1 MSTGDDDLSSG
12 INGRLRPR
20 KSYVSSPQTTKTTR
34 RLESKLSHEK
44 PKRVSTQSKN
54 PLTKSDDL
62 SKKSDF
68 SSVLEYLCPYCDKN
82 FVSKQTASKH
92 TRRIHFLTSKQGD
105 KGVINCLY
113 CNHSD
118 PEPNNIFKHMIDS
131 HPNQYFACL
140 DCHTRF
146 LSTSELAEHKLNVC
160 ERQKLHYKSKLPQKS
175 NRASK
180 KSRKLDRQVVIR
192 DEERHGY
199 KSIVISCEL
208 KPTHV
213 TDAADIEDNIT
224 TNLILPSINQAN
236 NIIDKNAVILLDD
249 LQWKKRIPQN
259 FSFHN
264 TDTDQILSRLGVVH
278 RSPRTGESTR
288 KDWFK
293 VIDDATQKFERC
305 FDTNFYSKVASNV
318 QENLSKFL
326 DGSFNFNPDPNHTI
340 KPRKAKNSVP
350 INTVEGFPI
359 LLSCEQY
366 SRNIFDVYM
375 PRAIAPKHKWKW
387 DNLEN
392 DRSSFN
398 ADQIKRDSHVNN
410 CIVTLVSSLDIW
422 TQLCMRHKFEE
433 KFKTTP
439 FEKKTEKKKIISNEL
454 KEILESR
461 QLPPST
467 AQVSRNC
474 TALVKVPNNLDFP
487 TSLGLTPSTS
497 KYEIQPAVLSG
508 EWVRPRCYVCCAC
521 GAQTRDPRTLSTHI
535 LTEHPNAQVQH
546 YEIPGELLLNA
557 DILRHL
563 YVPPSPVQNRTR
575 PPRGFRECTKCN
587 KSITIEDLHQHMLD
601 CAGDMPT
608 VRRKCRYRHFGVR
621 KRRTRIQDS
630 RIRKKIRKDI
640 HRQNGRPRPKIR
652 SEVGDAETIRKMI
665 ADLPA
670 KRHRVTP
677 TGSNLRPKKKINPQ
691 LDQLTFSKRHTED
704 NKNRRFNTDSST
716 NTTFQGDGEPNNLKE
731 SKIMKNKLTRRS
743 TVIINK
749 KTNKTHRNDVNIR
762 YDSRIE
768 AVSNQ
773 LSLSSDSIASSAGSK
788 TQVLSLQNQPNRINV
803 NSGPYN
809 TREQANG
816 SNNDGSNNRENQNPE
831 RNDNDG
837 NFRDQGAPPQNIP
850 LKHSIA
856 RLTADSDTHDKAVQ
870 FHHLFLVQQEC
881 NNVTQ
886 HDPSGQPVF
895 FEDKAVTDKLDKP
908 PLETKE
914 KGEDLDTLNNHKNK
928 LNKQRKGLNDCIAML
943 KNKLVE
949 PSKSPEV
956 SIQCKIDETPNPPPK
971 RVITNRNDITVQC
984 PDDNQAPETVI
995 TPRSRN
1001 ILNKGNITEKNVKSA
1016 SRIASTKQ
1024 KSESVTTH
1032 KVSLSINMENKHH
1045 DNPASVGISGTSE
1058 LRNCERNN
1066 YLPVFKKTGRPPKY
1080 NESEINANA
1089 SESVQNIQ
1097 KIDNFVRRSVTPK
1110 RQAIHINVTAKE
1122 SNNILTVINKESSS
1136 LDRSVMQVLESSHK
1150 EAHNGHESIN
1160 ESINKNKLYISEEI
1174 PPAHCIVDAESISTA
1189 PLDLSGKLYVNEVI
1203 AHSSKQD
1210 ISYNSSAHVYET
1222 LDLSNKGI
1230 NKVFQK
1236 GDINELS
1243 NDEVVVDL
1251 RVKPAIPST
1260 STASFNYAED
1270 ISYNDM
1276 TATDLS
1282 VRHTEF
1288 MPTDLSVKGKGKTG
1302 HFITMTRKDLS
1313 VMRPT
1318 SNFTFS
1324 QNDIIGLNLSPNE
1337 FPTDLSRTCLEV
1349 LSSKQVIGQ
1358 DANNTTSSLDI
1369 CDYDNTNSPD
1379 FPYGQHINKNIITTG
1394 KNITSH
1400 PIPLQYNTNGNSYKI
1415 QSRQM
1420 TIPSEVHIEDERF
1433 SADEFNQSRKVQYNF
1448 VDVSTMSGSSTLLD
1462 KAPMN
1467 LCNPLIKVSNCDS
1480 LHNKTHIASQECV
1493 KTLDILNM
1501 PLNPN
1506 NTSNLKT
1513 ILRPSVSI
1521 TPNYINATE
1530 LAKSVKQADK
1540 QNASDLSLQ
1549 PSKSKRS
1556 QENLTKRN
1564 YELNE
1569 RNSCP
1574 IDNDPETAKKIA
1586 LLPKELVDILGNM
1599 PVDHRNQ
1606 LLNVLPQYVSVS
1618 TSAAP
1623 IRHDAFNDP
1632 KLSSSHRHSQPC
1644 NETDNTEIPQYS
1656 GMSKSQHSIVDR
1668 YQVPHP
1674 YYQPQGETKKSEG
1687 EYGQFHGSIEDT
1699 NKSCLND
1706 NKRRSI
1712 DLSMCGI
1719 IDLTDDNVDT
1729 ISCSI
1734 SPEKENKTESP
1745 VVKAFGFK
1753 TNNEKTASLR
1763 AVRIKAPSER
1773 AKSIILETE
1782 LKKIIP
1788 EKKYIDSHSSD
1799 SGNNDISP
1807 VVQKFETSVTKA
1819 TNVHAVS
1826 VVDAILSEQIDTPLT
1841 LNRSELLDGHNEPR
1855 KERTT
1860 TNFLSNV
1867 PLQSLQTDMATFN
1880 SKSVSKDSVN
1890 ISDSESPL
1898 QNDSL
1903 ERRDNSQEV
1912 EKILESFDEDDSEDD
1927 VSLAV
1932 IVKQKQRKLGVLET
1946 CSNNVNSTNKNKS
1959 ITNYSKEVMDSLD
1972 ITPELKEY
1980 RAGAIFDKTD
1990 KNNYEEKGLDI
2001 SITSKHKETSCKIS
2015 AIMEGRS
2022 KSEKYFSPIK
2032 ILKYSPINFDKTL
2045 PSNNESN
2052 VPLNEKYSEAVQTS
2066 LGDQDPHRLSSNNN
2080 TIANEIEP
2088 ASQSACLLKPSTF
2101 DPKKEKKENP
2111 HKKIAES
2118 EIRLEKERLFT
2129 PLRRSRRGK
2138 SLLFDNNGDSCN
2150 FHNIGDV
2157 GELRG
2162 PYTKKQLIFSK
2173 MLQDEGNTVA
2183 KVPDSDDLHLDKHV
2197 ENMPLRPREVDFSF
2211 PVKEKSQKRKK
2222 STHKRK
2228 KLTKLNEMALANP
2241 ISLNKVESTVLV
2253 PDKDEVCK
2261 IQYRVNN
2268 SECAKSDILALSS
2281 IKRIDL
2287 PIKSEKIA
2295 GKRKSSS
2302 SIINEL
2308 VLSAKEKKLK
2318 TIIDEED
2325 NAIGRNCDNNTKNVN
2340 TNDNAHIISAVR
2352 RCRSKSVVSQS
2363 TSEMYYSYENV
2374 SETIPNYKGQSEYK
2388 PTNQKIVNKTSNND
2402 DVEFVN
2408 STTTSILNTDIEGCC
2423 KEKQEQEEEATTWQ
2437 IIETKAL
2444 LSYPGESSI
2453 RDEPLKTPPET
2464 KKKNSRKNQEKSN
2477 NEPCETSS
2485 KTHMK
2490 TLSVTLE
2497 GHGTKNTEIQVD
2509 ADKLDKEKHK
2519 ESSGSSSKEFDYIV
2533 ELLYKREKDDKRK
2546 HLIQEKEKQNKLK
2559 PLVDNQSLQN
2569 ENTNQARTIF
2579 KTSSIIDAGEVHDH
2593 ENVGNVEVDP
2603 YQMPDKEVDSTSER
2617 RPKITGKRKSISS
2630 NNNQPIFSS
2639 AIAKKIKTTMNDD
2652 NININNCYSS
2662 TKYAI
2667 TSNENTTNTV
2677 LEKSVS
2683 DTNNYDYIKD
2693 KTAVTPAV
2701 LKSKSYDEDDS
2712 EKSNCHRKIVSY
2724 DEQVK
2729 PTEWNNTP
2737 SLSTSF
2743 SCMDDSTQKKQ
2754 DDVAAGEPSESK
2766 FLFSDS
2772 DESSKSD
2779 EPLTKYIEEKEK
2791 KSQMKHPEHNKIG
2804 TDNRWVSVCVDKHDA
2819 KTTEF
2824 KSDNNDQL
2832 DKEKLEEINTSSNL
2846 DLDCLVKM
2854 THNREKTDNGHNSLQ
2869 KKGKQNIS
2877 KPLFNELTY
2886 ENEKESSSNLETPY
2900 SSNVTYGE
2908 DSDCDDAGLHQVCRA
2923 KDVNL
2928 ALVENE
2934 PKLIE
2939 KRKSNSSNSSELVLS
2954 GETKKLKSNIDVDAY
2969 SENNIKIIENNTNSA
2984 VQRCR
2989 LKSVLTEST
2998 CEMYDPYDFNLLHKV
3013 TDEDPFLKR
3022 NSIKRLSYRSKLINT
3037 SNNNDDDDL
3046 NESNAPSTSI
3056 LYKSTAENSQEP
3068 EKQGAATRQ
3077 ISEAQT
3083 ILSDSDESSK
3093 SDEPLKKSAE
3103 KKKRKKTQSNHPEN
3117 SNQKPCETSAETH
3130 KNKKTLSVSLEK
3142 QETKEANTEELS
3154 KENDNGSSTAST
3166 LEFDFLVELIYKRE
3180 KKDKKHSSRINKEKK
3195 KKSNVDNPSLRNET
3209 TEEANN
3215 KVEYNE
3221 NSDCDDIGL
3230 RQICSASD
3238 VDVPINVSDNPNLP
3252 TKNTKEVSTIDKI
3265 SYTILDACKVEYN
3278 ENSVCDNLGH
3288 RQTCNASDVDIKRTD
3303 NPSLRTISTKE
3314 ASNKDKTSL
3323 TILDE
3328 CKVVYNEN
3336 SDCDNLG
3343 ARQIYSSS
3351 DVDVP
3356 IKVVENT
3363 KSNTTLSKNELRQSF
3378 EGKSNINSEKIDGN
3392 NSDEIVRQS
3401 ENSKNIS
3408 STISLKHGKK
3418 PVMRRCRSKSL
3429 LVKSTSGTYDP
3440 YDINLLDT
3448 DTDADPF
3455 SNRESLS
3462 NSAIPKKTSKSS
3474 IDRDTV
3480 VKTVDSSTPSSNI
3493 SHSESNDLNKH
3504 EKQDSVNLQT
3514 AKELPCDSDESSKS
3528 DEPLTKYI
3536 EEKGKKKSEKNE
3548 EPHKA
3553 LLKRKKKT
3561 LSVTSEKPDPD
3572 NGHDDNEERIRS
3584 EQFMES
3590 FGFFSERKPR
3600 KSNLLATKKISETY
3614 NLINSFR
3621 EPEDKSNKKNVHSEN
3636 RKTADDEGN
3645 LKKSFNTS
3653 NKTISKRG
3661 RKKKISTKIETS
3673 YCEACRKKFSR
3684 PDNFLRHLLSLE
3696 HVSRLSDVELKVKN
3710 VPTNEDIN
3718 YLVIYKQQLD
3728 RLNVLQ
3734 DKISRRKKYSKSL
3747 ENIALPTLEDIIAD
3761 VTRTVR
3767 QQQLAHRGLSRDEA
3781 LFLDCCELLNASHND
3796 DGPGRAKESSDCKIK
3811 CYTCVQTSADCLNL
3825 LEKRIND
3832 ILEEKCDDGDVDS
3845 ITAQD
3850 IMESEEV
3857 RNLEND
3863 LITGLKEAAASA
3875 SNFKAKPITTC
3886 TPEEGVDTKQV
3897 NSNEHPKD
3905 VNIIK
3910 QSEEIKSKKAYEV
3923 KEKMYPDVIEDI
3935 DMFEDKFDKIK
3946 RKCRSQAAKQT
3957 KYVETS
3963 ISSKSRKKVEK
3974 KKRKKRL
3981 KKNSTHGAVPTKGAL
3996 KGFEGVKVSILTSD
4010 INMASILPPLSTPA
4024 KKKKRNNKRKK
4035 ERKHS
4040 ENLKNDSDHKSKDTQ
4055 KKVDVY
4061 EFMDSEEAEPFEFR
4075 PSTLME
4081 RFKTIKDVKPST
4093 SKSQPIDIDP
4103 EVSTESVSDG
4113 DDFVYMSDDY
4123 ICSDAE
4129 TENSLMSC
4137 ELGNT
4142 KNSSEFKKSLSTP
4155 KRKDTTEKSA
4165 VMGKIFK
4172 HNAVRAEKKIAK
4184 TKEPIKPK
4192 ANLDQLFDSLLE
4204 EPNSPITSSP
4214 KKEDLY
4220 NLESSFSHS
4229 SEISKRGSK
4238 SVKCHEDDG
4247 PDDSDSERSRKI
4259 ERSPTPE
4266 SFTSLTSQHKRRG
4279 SQNSSSK
4286 EKEFSTDKEDDNLAS
4301 CSPSTSKDKNKLSF
4315 KHTSRKKKEAL
4326 YENYDD
4332 KSFKYE
4338 TKRVNTISPNNDD
4351 VESLFGVD
4359 ESSADDN
4366 DSLTD
4371 DNRHKSK
4378 EKKFGMKSTD
4388 TDIENNSFDY
4398 TDEPINTYDD
4408 TGVARQ
4414 RARRKCTVGKQNV
4427 LAETWSSESEPDGI
4441 PPRPNSADS
4450 VAAGTSRKKKNRK
4463 KDGHALGIRKSG
4475 NRQVSVKREA
4485 HCSNRSNRNSS
4496 ESISRVVPTTRPSA
4510 VCSSS
4515 TKARTRP
4522 SPYYWSDEQEPEHVQ
4537 QHGWI
4542 VGDSHKKLVT
4552 MLAHAKGKRNN
4563 DHKRNLVE

>member
-160 ERQKLHYKSKLPQKS
+160 ERQKVHYKSKLPQKS

-340 KPRKAKNSVP
+340 KTRKAKNSVP

-630 RIRKKIRKDI
+630 RMRKKIRKDI

-731 SKIMKNKLTRRS
+731 SKIMKNKLARRS
-743 TVIINK
+743 TLIIST
-749 KTNKTHRNDVNIR
+749 KTKKTHRNDGNIR

-773 LSLSSDSIASSAGSK
+773 LSLSSDSIASSADSK

-831 RNDNDG
+831 RNDNNG
-837 NFRDQGAPPQNIP
+837 NFRDQGAPPPQNIP

-895 FEDKAVTDKLDKP
+895 FEDKAVTDKVDKP

-956 SIQCKIDETPNPPPK
+956 SIQCEIDETPNPPTK

-984 PDDNQAPETVI
+984 PDDNQAPEAVI

-1016 SRIASTKQ
+1016 SRIESTKQ
-1024 KSESVTTH
+1024 KPESVTTH

-1045 DNPASVGISGTSE
+1045 ENPASVGIPGTSQ
-1058 LRNCERNN
+1058 LRNCERTN

-1089 SESVQNIQ
+1089 SESVQNTQ
-1097 KIDNFVRRSVTPK
+1097 KIDNFVRRSVTPN
-1110 RQAIHINVTAKE
+1110 RQTIKHINVTAKE
-1122 SNNILTVINKESSS
+1122 SENILTVTNKESSS
-1136 LDRSVMQVLESSHK
+1136 LVRSVMQVMESSHM
-1150 EAHNGHESIN
+1150 EANNGHVKIN
-1160 ESINKNKLYISEEI
+1160 ESINKNKLYIAEEI

-1210 ISYNSSAHVYET
+1210 VSYNSSAHVYET
-1222 LDLSNKGI
+1222 LDLSNK
-1230 NKVFQK
+1230 VFQK
-1236 GDINELS
+1236 DDINELS

-1260 STASFNYAED
+1260 STASFNYSED

-1369 CDYDNTNSPD
+1369 CDYDNTNSAD
-1379 FPYGQHINKNIITTG
+1379 FDYGQHINKHIITTG
-1394 KNITSH
+1394 KNTTSH

-1420 TIPSEVHIEDERF
+1420 TIPSEVHIEDERYPA
-1433 SADEFNQSRKVQYNF
+1433 SEFNQSRKVQYNL

-1462 KAPMN
+1462 KSPMN

-1480 LHNKTHIASQECV
+1480 LHKTTHIASQEPHV
-1493 KTLDILNM
+1493 SKTLDILNM
-1501 PLNPN
+1501 SLKPN

-1618 TSAAP
+1618 TSVAP
-1623 IRHDAFNDP
+1623 IRHDAFNDQ

-1644 NETDNTEIPQYS
+1644 NETDNTEIPQHSYS

-1712 DLSMCGI
+1712 DLSICGI

-1807 VVQKFETSVTKA
+1807 VVQKFETNVTKA

-1855 KERTT
+1855 KEKTT
-1860 TNFLSNV
+1860 TNVLSNV
-1867 PLQSLQTDMATFN
+1867 PLQSIQTDMATFN
-1880 SKSVSKDSVN
+1880 SESVGKDSVN
-1890 ISDSESPL
+1890 ISDPESPL

-1903 ERRDNSQEV
+1903 ERRVNSQEV
-1912 EKILESFDEDDSEDD
+1912 EKILESLDEDDSEDD

-1932 IVKQKQRKLGVLET
+1932 IVKQKQRKLGILET

-1959 ITNYSKEVMDSLD
+1959 ITNYSKEVIDALD
-1972 ITPELKEY
+1972 ITPDLKEY
-1980 RAGAIFDKTD
+1980 RACAIFDKTD
-1990 KNNYEEKGLDI
+1990 KNNYEGKGLDI
-2001 SITSKHKETSCKIS
+2001 AITSKHKETSFKIS
-2015 AIMEGRS
+2015 AKPVEGRS
-2022 KSEKYFSPIK
+2022 KSEKDFSPLK
-2032 ILKYSPINFDKTL
+2032 IFKCSPINVDKTL

-2066 LGDQDPHRLSSNNN
+2066 LSDQDPHRLSSNNN
-2080 TIANEIEP
+2080 TIANEFEVNSKKNMI
-2088 ASQSACLLKPSTF
+2088 SLHTQSACLLGPSTF
-2101 DPKKEKKENP
+2101 DSKIEKKENP
-2111 HKKIAES
+2111 YKRIAES
-2118 EIRLEKERLFT
+2118 EIRLEKERLVT

-2138 SLLFDNNGDSCN
+2138 SLFFDNNGDSCN

-2157 GELRG
+2157 GEQRG

-2211 PVKEKSQKRKK
+2211 PVKEKSHKRKK

-2228 KLTKLNEMALANP
+2228 NLTKLNEMALANP
-2241 ISLNKVESTVLV
+2241 ISLNKTLKEASNKAESTVLV

-2268 SECAKSDILALSS
+2268 SECDKSDILALSS
-2281 IKRIDL
+2281 VKRIDL
-2287 PIKSEKIA
+2287 PIKNEKIA

-2302 SIINEL
+2302 SISNEL

-2325 NAIGRNCDNNTKNVN
+2325 NVIGRNCDNNTKNVN
-2340 TNDNAHIISAVR
+2340 TNDNADIISAVR

-2363 TSEMYYSYENV
+2363 TSEMYYPYENV
-2374 SETIPNYKGQSEYK
+2374 SESKPNYKEKSEYK
-2388 PTNQKIVNKTSNND
+2388 SSNQKIVSKTSNND
-2402 DVEFVN
+2402 DVEIIN
-2408 STTTSILNTDIEGCC
+2408 STTTSILYTDIEGCC
-2423 KEKQEQEEEATTWQ
+2423 KEKQEQVEESTTWQ

-2444 LSYPGESSI
+2444 LSYPDESSK
-2453 RDEPLKTPPET
+2453 RDEPLKMPPEI
-2464 KKKNSRKNQEKSN
+2464 KKKNSRKNQEKSY

-2497 GHGTKNTEIQVD
+2497 AHGTKNTESQVD
-2509 ADKLDKEKHK
+2509 AEKLDKEKHK
-2519 ESSGSSSKEFDYIV
+2519 ESSGSSSIEFDYIV
-2533 ELLYKREKDDKRK
+2533 ELLYKREKDDKGK
-2546 HLIQEKEKQNKLK
+2546 HVIQEKEKQNKLK

-2579 KTSSIIDAGEVHDH
+2579 KTSSIMDAGEVHDH
-2593 ENVGNVEVDP
+2593 GNVEVDP
-2603 YQMPDKEVDSTSER
+2603 YQMPDKEVDSLSER

-2630 NNNQPIFSS
+2630 NNNQPISSS
-2639 AIAKKIKTTMNDD
+2639 AIAKKLKSSMNDD
-2652 NININNCYSS
+2652 NINIHNCYSS

-2683 DTNNYDYIKD
+2683 DTDNYDYIMD
-2693 KTAVTPAV
+2693 KAAETHAV
-2701 LKSKSYDEDDS
+2701 LIRESFDEDDS

-2729 PTEWNNTP
+2729 ATEWNNTP

-2743 SCMDDSTQKKQ
+2743 SCMDDSTQKKL
-2754 DDVAAGEPSESK
+2754 DDVAAGEVSESK
-2766 FLFSDS
+2766 FLYSDS

-2791 KSQMKHPEHNKIG
+2791 KSQMKHPEQNKIG
-2804 TDNRWVSVCVDKHDA
+2804 TDNKWVSVCVDKHDA

-2824 KSDNNDQL
+2824 KSANKDQL
-2832 DKEKLEEINTSSNL
+2832 DKEKLEEINTLSNI

-2854 THNREKTDNGHNSLQ
+2854 THNREKTDNGHKSLQ

-2877 KPLFNELTY
+2877 KPLVNELTY
-2886 ENEKESSSNLETPY
+2886 ENEKEASRNLETPY
-2900 SSNVTYGE
+2900 SSNVKYGE
-2908 DSDCDDAGLHQVCRA
+2908 DSDCDDASLHQVCRA

-2954 GETKKLKSNIDVDAY
+2954 GDTKILKSNIDVDAY

-2998 CEMYDPYDFNLLHKV
+2998 CEKDDPYDFNLLHKV

-3022 NSIKRLSYRSKLINT
+3022 LSNRSKLIKS

-3046 NESNAPSTSI
+3046 TESNAPSTSI

-3068 EKQGAATRQ
+3068 EKQGAATQQ

-3083 ILSDSDESSK
+3083 FLSDSDESSK

-3103 KKKRKKTQSNHPEN
+3103 KKKRKKTQSNPEN
-3117 SNQKPCETSAETH
+3117 NNQKPCETSAETH
-3130 KNKKTLSVSLEK
+3130 KNKKTVSVSLEK

-3154 KENDNGSSTAST
+3154 KENDIGSSTAST

-3180 KKDKKHSSRINKEKK
+3180 KKDKKHNSRINKEKK

-3209 TEEANN
+3209 TQEANN

-3221 NSDCDDIGL
+3221 NSHCDEIGL
-3230 RQICSASD
+3230 RQISSASD
-3238 VDVPINVSDNPNLP
+3238 VDVPIKVTDNPSLP
-3252 TKNTKEVSTIDKI
+3252 TKNTKEVSSIDKT
-3265 SYTILDACKVEYN
+3265 SSTILDACKVGYN
-3278 ENSVCDNLGH
+3278 ENSVCDNLGL
-3288 RQTCNASDVDIKRTD
+3288 RQTCNVSDVDIKRTD

-3314 ASNKDKTSL
+3314 TSNKDITSL

-3343 ARQIYSSS
+3343 PRQVCSSS

-3363 KSNTTLSKNELRQSF
+3363 KSNTTQSKNELRQSF
-3378 EGKSNINSEKIDGN
+3378 EGKSNINSEEIDGN

-3401 ENSKNIS
+3401 EYGKNIS
-3408 STISLKHGKK
+3408 TTVSLKHGKK

-3429 LVKSTSGTYDP
+3429 LVKSTSETYDP

-3514 AKELPCDSDESSKS
+3514 AKEVPCDSDESSKS

-3536 EEKGKKKSEKNE
+3536 EEKGKKKSEKHE

-3572 NGHDDNEERIRS
+3572 NGDDDNEERIRS

-3636 RKTADDEGN
+3636 RKTAEDE
-3645 LKKSFNTS
+3645 
-3653 NKTISKRG
+3653 
-3661 RKKKISTKIETS
+3661 
-3673 YCEACRKKFSR
+3673 
-3684 PDNFLRHLLSLE
+3684 
-3696 HVSRLSDVELKVKN
+3696 
-3710 VPTNEDIN
+3710 
-3718 YLVIYKQQLD
+3718 
-3728 RLNVLQ
+3728 
-3734 DKISRRKKYSKSL
+3734 
-3747 ENIALPTLEDIIAD
+3747 D

-3796 DGPGRAKESSDCKIK
+3796 DGS
-3811 CYTCVQTSADCLNL
+3811 
-3825 LEKRIND
+3825 
-3832 ILEEKCDDGDVDS
+3832 DS

-3897 NSNEHPKD
+3897 NSIEHPKD

-3963 ISSKSRKKVEK
+3963 TSSKSRKKVEK
-3974 KKRKKRL
+3974 KKRKKSL

-4040 ENLKNDSDHKSKDTQ
+4040 ENIKNDSDHKSKDTQ

-4103 EVSTESVSDG
+4103 EVSSESVSDG

-4123 ICSDAE
+4123 IGSDAE

-4142 KNSSEFKKSLSTP
+4142 KNSSELKKSLSTP

-4214 KKEDLY
+4214 KKDSY
-4220 NLESSFSHS
+4220 NLEPSFSHS
-4229 SEISKRGSK
+4229 SEISKRCSK

-4247 PDDSDSERSRKI
+4247 PDDSDSERSREI

-4266 SFTSLTSQHKRRG
+4266 SFTSLTSQRKRRG
-4279 SQNSSSK
+4279 SQNSSSQ
-4286 EKEFSTDKEDDNLAS
+4286 EKEFSTDKEDEYLAS

-4351 VESLFGVD
+4351 VDSPFGVD
-4359 ESSADDN
+4359 ESSPDDN

-4378 EKKFGMKSTD
+4378 EKKIRIKSTD
-4388 TDIENNSFDY
+4388 TDIENNSLDY

-4450 VAAGTSRKKKNRK
+4450 VGAGTSRKKKTRK
-4463 KDGHALGIRKSG
+4463 KDSHAHGIRKSG
-4475 NRQVSVKREA
+4475 NRHVSAKREA

>member
-20 KSYVSSPQTTKTTR
+20 KSFVSSPQTTKTTR
-34 RLESKLSHEK
+34 RLESKLSQDK

-68 SSVLEYLCPYCDKN
+68 PSVLEYLCPYCDKI

-92 TRRIHFLTSKQGD
+92 ARRIHFLTSKQGE

-113 CNHSD
+113 CSHSD

-160 ERQKLHYKSKLPQKS
+160 EKQKLHYKSKLPQKS

-192 DEERHGY
+192 DEQRHGY
-199 KSIVISCEL
+199 NSIVISCEL

-236 NIIDKNAVILLDD
+236 NLIDKNAVILLDD

-264 TDTDQILSRLGVVH
+264 TDADQILSRLGVVH

-340 KPRKAKNSVP
+340 KTRKAKNSVP

-392 DRSSFN
+392 DRNSFN

-461 QLPPST
+461 QLPPSS

-474 TALVKVPNNLDFP
+474 SALVKVPNNLEFP

-601 CAGDMPT
+601 CAGDVPT
-608 VRRKCRYRHFGVR
+608 VRRKCRYRQFGVR

-652 SEVGDAETIRKMI
+652 SEVGDAETIRKML

-691 LDQLTFSKRHTED
+691 LDQLTFSKRHTEV
-704 NKNRRFNTDSST
+704 NKNRKSNTE
-716 NTTFQGDGEPNNLKE
+716 FQGAGEPKNFKE
-731 SKIMKNKLTRRS
+731 TKIMKKKLTRRS
-743 TVIINK
+743 TVMLSKKANK
-749 KTNKTHRNDVNIR
+749 SQRNDSNIR

-768 AVSNQ
+768 AVSHQ
-773 LSLSSDSIASSAGSK
+773 LSLSSDSSAASADSK

-831 RNDNDG
+831 RNDNNG
-837 NFRDQGAPPQNIP
+837 NFHDQGAPPQNIP

-895 FEDKAVTDKLDKP
+895 FEDKAVTVKLDKP
-908 PLETKE
+908 PLESKE
-914 KGEDLDTLNNHKNK
+914 KIEDLDNLNNHKNK

-956 SIQCKIDETPNPPPK
+956 SIQCKIDEIPPPLPPPPPK

-1001 ILNKGNITEKNVKSA
+1001 ILNKGNITEKHVKSA
-1016 SRIASTKQ
+1016 SRTESTNQ

-1032 KVSLSINMENKHH
+1032 KVSLSIDMENKHL
-1045 DNPASVGISGTSE
+1045 DNPASVGIADTAE
-1058 LRNCERNN
+1058 LINCDRNN
-1066 YLPVFKKTGRPPKY
+1066 YLPVFKKTGRSPKY
-1080 NESEINANA
+1080 SESELSASV
-1089 SESVQNIQ
+1089 SESDQNTEN
-1097 KIDNFVRRSVTPK
+1097 DNFVRGSVS
-1110 RQAIHINVTAKE
+1110 RQAVHINVTAKE
-1122 SNNILTVINKESSS
+1122 TKNILTVINKEGSS
-1136 LDRSVMQVLESSHK
+1136 LDRSVMQVLESNHK
-1150 EAHNGHESIN
+1150 EAKDGHQKVN
-1160 ESINKNKLYISEEI
+1160 ESMNGLYVPEVI
-1174 PPAHCIVDAESISTA
+1174 PPAHCSVDAESISTA

-1203 AHSSKQD
+1203 AHCSKQD

-1236 GDINELS
+1236 GDAIELS

-1251 RVKPAIPST
+1251 RVRPAIPST
-1260 STASFNYAED
+1260 STASFNYSED

-1288 MPTDLSVKGKGKTG
+1288 MPTDLSVKGNVKPGN
-1302 HFITMTRKDLS
+1302 FIEMKDLS

-1318 SNFTFS
+1318 SKFTLPS
-1324 QNDIIGLNLSPNE
+1324 QHDIIELDFSPNE
-1337 FPTDLSRTCLEV
+1337 FPTDLSQKSFKV
-1349 LSSKQVIGQ
+1349 LSPKLGQ
-1358 DANNTTSSLDI
+1358 DANNTTHNHSSLDV
-1369 CDYDNTNSPD
+1369 CDYDNTNAAD
-1379 FPYGQHINKNIITTG
+1379 IGYRQHINKHIITAG
-1394 KNITSH
+1394 KNTTSH
-1400 PIPLQYNTNGNSYKI
+1400 SIPLQYKTSGNSYI
-1415 QSRQM
+1415 VQSKPI
-1420 TIPSEVHIEDERF
+1420 TIPSEIHIEDERY
-1433 SADEFNQSRKVQYNF
+1433 SANEFNQSRKKQHNL
-1448 VDVSTMSGSSTLLD
+1448 VDISNMSGSSTLLD
-1462 KAPMN
+1462 KSPIN
-1467 LCNPLIKVSNCDS
+1467 LCNPLIKVSNGD
-1480 LHNKTHIASQECV
+1480 LMYKTTHIAAQQHHVS
-1493 KTLDILNM
+1493 KSFDIHSM
-1501 PLNPN
+1501 SLNPN

-1513 ILRPSVSI
+1513 TARPSVSI
-1521 TPNYINATE
+1521 TPNYIKATE
-1530 LAKSVKQADK
+1530 LAKSAKQADK

-1556 QENLTKRN
+1556 PGNLTKRN
-1564 YELNE
+1564 YEVNE
-1569 RNSCP
+1569 RTSCP

-1623 IRHDAFNDP
+1623 NRHDTFYDP

-1644 NETDNTEIPQYS
+1644 IETDNTEIPQHSYS
-1656 GMSKSQHSIVDR
+1656 GLSKSQHSIVDN
-1668 YQVPHP
+1668 YQVQNP

-1699 NKSCLND
+1699 HKSCLND

-1712 DLSMCGI
+1712 DLSICGI
-1719 IDLTDDNVDT
+1719 IDLTDDNADT
-1729 ISCSI
+1729 ISSSI
-1734 SPEKENKTESP
+1734 SSEKENKTESP
-1745 VVKAFGFK
+1745 VVKAFK

-1773 AKSIILETE
+1773 AKSIILETP
-1782 LKKIIP
+1782 LKKTIP
-1788 EKKYIDSHSSD
+1788 EKIYNISHSSD
-1799 SGNNDISP
+1799 NGNNDNIP
-1807 VVQKFETSVTKA
+1807 VVLKFETSVTEA
-1819 TNVHAVS
+1819 TTVS
-1826 VVDAILSEQIDTPLT
+1826 VNDAILSDQIDTPLT
-1841 LNRSELLDGHNEPR
+1841 LTRSELLDSHNEPR

-1860 TNFLSNV
+1860 NNVLSNV
-1867 PLQSLQTDMATFN
+1867 PMQGIQTDISTLN
-1880 SKSVSKDSVN
+1880 SESADKDSVN
-1890 ISDSESPL
+1890 TTDPESL
-1898 QNDSL
+1898 MQNESL
-1903 ERRDNSQEV
+1903 ERRFEV
-1912 EKILESFDEDDSEDD
+1912 EKIQGHVDEDDSEDD

-1932 IVKQKQRKLGVLET
+1932 IVKQKQRELSKLET
-1946 CSNNVNSTNKNKS
+1946 RSNNINRTKKNKS
-1959 ITNYSKEVMDSLD
+1959 ITNLKEDVDALD
-1972 ITPELKEY
+1972 ITPELEDHI
-1980 RAGAIFDKTD
+1980 ADPIFDKTD
-1990 KNNYEEKGLDI
+1990 RSNDEESTLDI
-2001 SITSKHKETSCKIS
+2001 AITSKHKEMSFKIC
-2015 AIMEGRS
+2015 IKPVEGKS
-2022 KSEKYFSPIK
+2022 KSEKDCSPFK
-2032 ILKYSPINFDKTL
+2032 NFKDKTVQKS
-2045 PSNNESN
+2045 PGNDESN
-2052 VPLNEKYSEAVQTS
+2052 VSLIEKYSEAVQNS
-2066 LGDQDPHRLSSNNN
+2066 FDDQDLHRLSSNNN
-2080 TIANEIEP
+2080 TIANKVESKKNMI
-2088 ASQSACLLKPSTF
+2088 SLHTQSDCLLEPSTYES
-2101 DPKKEKKENP
+2101 KKEKKDLP
-2111 HKKIAES
+2111 YKKIPES
-2118 EIRLEKERLFT
+2118 ANRLEKDRLIT

-2138 SLLFDNNGDSCN
+2138 SLFFDNSDDSCH
-2150 FHNIGDV
+2150 FQNIGDV
-2157 GELRG
+2157 GEQRG

-2183 KVPDSDDLHLDKHV
+2183 KIADSDDLQRDKYV
-2197 ENMPLRPREVDFSF
+2197 ENMPLRPRDVDLCV
-2211 PVKEKSQKRKK
+2211 PTKEKRHKRKK
-2222 STHKRK
+2222 ITHKRK
-2228 KLTKLNEMALANP
+2228 KQTKINENALSSNP
-2241 ISLNKVESTVLV
+2241 MLPNRASNKVESSDFV
-2253 PDKDEVCK
+2253 PDKDEICT
-2261 IQYRVNN
+2261 IPHRENN
-2268 SECAKSDILALSS
+2268 SECDKTDLRALCSVED
-2281 IKRIDL
+2281 IDL
-2287 PIKSEKIA
+2287 PMKNVKMTE
-2295 GKRKSSS
+2295 KRKSSS
-2302 SIINEL
+2302 CKSNEL

-2318 TIIDEED
+2318 TIIVED
-2325 NAIGRNCDNNTKNVN
+2325 NVTGRNCDNNTKNVKSNN
-2340 TNDNAHIISAVR
+2340 THIISAVR

-2363 TSEMYYSYENV
+2363 TPEMCYSYDSDVPNKV
-2374 SETIPNYKGQSEYK
+2374 PETKPNYKEQSENK
-2388 PTNQKIVNKTSNND
+2388 SSNIKILSKVSNYVNDEVKT
-2402 DVEFVN
+2402 EFVN
-2408 STTTSILNTDIEGCC
+2408 FTATSILNTDKEGCC
-2423 KEKQEQEEEATTWQ
+2423 NKKQEQEEEATTWK
-2437 IIETKAL
+2437 IIETKAI
-2444 LSYPGESSI
+2444 LSYPDESSKSV
-2453 RDEPLKTPPET
+2453 ETMKTPPE
-2464 KKKNSRKNQEKSN
+2464 KKPKNPRKNQDNSN
-2477 NEPCETSS
+2477 NEPCETSTQTHI
-2485 KTHMK
+2485 KTD
-2490 TLSVTLE
+2490 SVTLE
-2497 GHGTKNTEIQVD
+2497 THSTENTEIQVD
-2509 ADKLDKEKHK
+2509 TDKSKEKNK
-2519 ESSGSSSKEFDYIV
+2519 DSSGSSSIEFDYIV
-2533 ELLYKREKDDKRK
+2533 ELLYKPEKDDKGK
-2546 HLIQEKEKQNKLK
+2546 YLIQEKEKQGKLK
-2559 PLVDNQSLQN
+2559 PLVDNQCLQN

-2579 KTSSIIDAGEVHDH
+2579 KTPSIIDTGEDQVH
-2593 ENVGNVEVDP
+2593 ETIGNAEVNH
-2603 YQMPDKEVDSTSER
+2603 YQIPDKEGASLSEKG
-2617 RPKITGKRKSISS
+2617 PKITGKRKSNSS
-2630 NNNQPIFSS
+2630 NNNESSFSS
-2639 AIAKKIKTTMNDD
+2639 AVTKKLKSTINDD
-2652 NININNCYSS
+2652 YITRNNCNSS
-2662 TKYAI
+2662 TKRAV
-2667 TSNENTTNTV
+2667 TSNENTAYTI

-2683 DTNNYDYIKD
+2683 DTDNYDYIRHKAAETHAFFKRESFD
-2693 KTAVTPAV
+2693 
-2701 LKSKSYDEDDS
+2701 DIDS
-2712 EKSNCHRKIVSY
+2712 EKSNSHKQSIIYNQEMKR
-2724 DEQVK
+2724 
-2729 PTEWNNTP
+2729 TEWNNSP
-2737 SLSTSF
+2737 SLNTSF
-2743 SCMDDSTQKKQ
+2743 SRMDDSTQKKQ
-2754 DDVAAGEPSESK
+2754 DCVAAGEVSETK
-2766 FLFSDS
+2766 VIFSDS

-2779 EPLTKYIEEKEK
+2779 EPLTKYIGEKEK
-2791 KSQMKHPEHNKIG
+2791 KSLIKHSERNKNDPCE
-2804 TDNRWVSVCVDKHDA
+2804 TDKKCASVSLDKHVT
-2819 KTTEF
+2819 KTTEI
-2824 KSDNNDQL
+2824 KCANLHQL
-2832 DKEKLEEINTSSNL
+2832 YNEKLEDINTSSNL
-2846 DLDCLVKM
+2846 EFDCVVEM
-2854 THNREKTDNGHNSLQ
+2854 SHNREKSDDGHDSIK
-2869 KKGKQNIS
+2869 KKGKQNKS
-2877 KPLFNELTY
+2877 KPVIVNEPTY
-2886 ENEKESSSNLETPY
+2886 ENAKEASSDIETPY
-2900 SSNVTYGE
+2900 SSKVKYGE
-2908 DSDCDDAGLHQVCRA
+2908 DSDGDDVSLHQVYRA

-2928 ALVENE
+2928 TLVENDL
-2934 PKLIE
+2934 KLIG
-2939 KRKSNSSNSSELVLS
+2939 KRKLNGPNSSELDLL
-2954 GETKKLKSNIDVDAY
+2954 GETKKLKSIIDVDAN
-2969 SENNIKIIENNTNSA
+2969 SENSNKIIENNTNSA

-2989 LKSVLTEST
+2989 PKSVLTEST
-2998 CEMYDPYDFNLLHKV
+2998 CEMYDPYDFSLLHKV
-3013 TDEDPFLKR
+3013 TDADPFLKR
-3022 NSIKRLSYRSKLINT
+3022 KSLKRLSNLNKLNNT
-3037 SNNNDDDDL
+3037 SNNNDNVDVT
-3046 NESNAPSTSI
+3046 ESNAPSTSI

-3068 EKQGAATRQ
+3068 VKQGVATRQ
-3077 ISEAQT
+3077 VSEAQSFS
-3083 ILSDSDESSK
+3083 SDSDESSK
-3093 SDEPLKKSAE
+3093 SDEPLNKCAE
-3103 KKKRKKTQSNHPEN
+3103 KKKRKQSQSNHP
-3117 SNQKPCETSAETH
+3117 QKPCETLPETH
-3130 KNKKTLSVSLEK
+3130 KNKKTLSVSVEKLET
-3142 QETKEANTEELS
+3142 EEANTEELS
-3154 KENDNGSSTAST
+3154 KENDNGSSASST
-3166 LEFDFLVELIYKRE
+3166 LEFDFLVELFYKRE
-3180 KKDKKHSSRINKEKK
+3180 KKDKHNSRSNKEKK
-3195 KKSNVDNPSLRNET
+3195 KKSNGDNPSLRNENT
-3209 TEEANN
+3209 QEASN
-3215 KVEYNE
+3215 KIEYNE
-3221 NSDCDDIGL
+3221 NSDCDDKDL
-3230 RQICSASD
+3230 HQICSASD
-3238 VDVPINVSDNPNLP
+3238 VDVAIKVPENPILP
-3252 TKNTKEVSTIDKI
+3252 TKNTKEVINKDKT
-3265 SYTILDACKVEYN
+3265 SATILDACKVEYN
-3278 ENSVCDNLGH
+3278 GKSSCDNLGLQQI
-3288 RQTCNASDVDIKRTD
+3288 RDANDFDVPTKIID
-3303 NPSLRTISTKE
+3303 NSLRTICTKE
-3314 ASNKDKTSL
+3314 DNNKDKTSF
-3323 TILDE
+3323 TNIDAR
-3328 CKVVYNEN
+3328 KVVYNEN

-3343 ARQIYSSS
+3343 PRQICNAS

-3356 IKVVENT
+3356 IKVIENT
-3363 KSNTTLSKNELRQSF
+3363 KSNTTHSNDLRPYF
-3378 EGKSNINSEKIDGN
+3378 EGNNLKSNINSEKMDGEVT
-3392 NSDEIVRQS
+3392 DKFVRQS
-3401 ENSKNIS
+3401 ENVKNIS
-3408 STISLKHGKK
+3408 TTVSLKYSIK

-3429 LVKSTSGTYDP
+3429 LVKSTSETYDP

-3448 DTDADPF
+3448 DTEPF
-3455 SNRESLS
+3455 LKRESLS
-3462 NSAIPKKTSKSS
+3462 NSVIQKVTSKYP
-3474 IDRDTV
+3474 IDTDTV
-3480 VKTVDSSTPSSNI
+3480 VKTVESNTPSSNI
-3493 SHSESNDLNKH
+3493 SHSENNDLKQ
-3504 EKQDSVNLQT
+3504 EKQDSVNLQKP
-3514 AKELPCDSDESSKS
+3514 KEHPCDSDESSKS

-3553 LLKRKKKT
+3553 LRKRKKKT
-3561 LSVTSEKPDPD
+3561 LSVTSEKHDPE
-3572 NGHDDNEERIRS
+3572 NSHDDNEERIRS

-3621 EPEDKSNKKNVHSEN
+3621 EPEDKSSKKNVHSEN
-3636 RKTADDEGN
+3636 RKTTDDE
-3645 LKKSFNTS
+3645 
-3653 NKTISKRG
+3653 
-3661 RKKKISTKIETS
+3661 
-3673 YCEACRKKFSR
+3673 
-3684 PDNFLRHLLSLE
+3684 
-3696 HVSRLSDVELKVKN
+3696 
-3710 VPTNEDIN
+3710 
-3718 YLVIYKQQLD
+3718 
-3728 RLNVLQ
+3728 
-3734 DKISRRKKYSKSL
+3734 
-3747 ENIALPTLEDIIAD
+3747 D

-3796 DGPGRAKESSDCKIK
+3796 DGSGRAKESSDCKIK

-3875 SNFKAKPITTC
+3875 SNFKAKSLTTC
-3886 TPEEGVDTKQV
+3886 TPEVGVDTKQV
-3897 NSNEHPKD
+3897 NRIEHPKD
-3905 VNIIK
+3905 VNIIN
-3910 QSEEIKSKKAYEV
+3910 QSEEMKSKKAYEV

-3963 ISSKSRKKVEK
+3963 TSTKSRKKVEK
-3974 KKRKKRL
+3974 KKRKKSL

-3996 KGFEGVKVSILTSD
+3996 KGFEGVKVSILTSE

-4024 KKKKRNNKRKK
+4024 KRKKRNNSKRKK

-4040 ENLKNDSDHKSKDTQ
+4040 ENIKNDSEHNSKDTQ
-4055 KKVDVY
+4055 KKLDVY

-4075 PSTLME
+4075 PSTVME
-4081 RFKTIKDVKPST
+4081 RFKSIKDVKPST
-4093 SKSQPIDIDP
+4093 SKSQPIDVDP
-4103 EVSTESVSDG
+4103 EVSSESVSDG

-4142 KNSSEFKKSLSTP
+4142 KNSSEVKKSISTP

-4172 HNAVRAEKKIAK
+4172 HNAVRPEKKMVK

-4204 EPNSPITSSP
+4204 EPNSPISSSP

-4220 NLESSFSHS
+4220 NLESTFSHNS
-4229 SEISKRGSK
+4229 DTSKRSSK
-4238 SVKCHEDDG
+4238 SVKSQDHDD
-4247 PDDSDSERSRKI
+4247 PDDSDSEQSRKI

-4266 SFTSLTSQHKRRG
+4266 SCTSLITQRKRRE

-4286 EKEFSTDKEDDNLAS
+4286 EKEVSTDKEDEYQAS
-4301 CSPSTSKDKNKLSF
+4301 SSTSTSKEKNKFSF
-4315 KHTSRKKKEAL
+4315 KHTSRKKKEVS

-4338 TKRVNTISPNNDD
+4338 TKRGNTISPNNDD
-4351 VESLFGVD
+4351 VESLFSVD
-4359 ESSADDN
+4359 ESSPDDN

-4371 DNRHKSK
+4371 DNRLKSK
-4378 EKKFGMKSTD
+4378 EKEFRIKSTD
-4388 TDIENNSFDY
+4388 TDMENNSFDY
-4398 TDEPINTYDD
+4398 IDEPVKTYDE

-4427 LAETWSSESEPDGI
+4427 LAESWSSESEPDGI

-4463 KDGHALGIRKSG
+4463 KDSHALGIRKSG
-4475 NRQVSVKREA
+4475 NRQVSAKRES
-4485 HCSNRSNRNSS
+4485 HCSTRSNRNAS

-4515 TKARTRP
+4515 SKARTRP

-4563 DHKRNLVE
+4563 DDKRNLVE

>member
-1 MSTGDDDLSSG
+1 MNSGDDDLSSG

-20 KSYVSSPQTTKTTR
+20 KSYVSSPQTNKTTR

-68 SSVLEYLCPYCDKN
+68 SSVLEYLCPYCDKI

-92 TRRIHFLTSKQGD
+92 TRRIHFMTSKQGD

-113 CNHSD
+113 CSHSD

-199 KSIVISCEL
+199 NSIVISCEL

-224 TNLILPSINQAN
+224 TNLILPSINQGN

-340 KPRKAKNSVP
+340 KTRKAKNSVP

-392 DRSSFN
+392 DRNSFN

-652 SEVGDAETIRKMI
+652 SEVGDAETIRKML

-677 TGSNLRPKKKINPQ
+677 TGSTLRPKRKINPQ
-691 LDQLTFSKRHTED
+691 LDQLVFSKRQTED
-704 NKNRRFNTDSST
+704 NKNRKFNSDNIT
-716 NTTFQGDGEPNNLKE
+716 NTEFQGDGEPNNLKE
-731 SKIMKNKLTRRS
+731 SKIIKRKLNRRS
-743 TVIINK
+743 TVILNK
-749 KTNKTHRNDVNIR
+749 KANKTHRNDVNIR

-773 LSLSSDSIASSAGSK
+773 LSLSSDSNASSVDSK

-831 RNDNDG
+831 RNDNNG

-895 FEDKAVTDKLDKP
+895 FEDKAVTVKLDKP

-914 KGEDLDTLNNHKNK
+914 KSEDFDTLNNHKNK

-956 SIQCKIDETPNPPPK
+956 SIQCKMDETPNPPPK
-971 RVITNRNDITVQC
+971 RIITNRNDITVQC
-984 PDDNQAPETVI
+984 PDDNQATETVI

-1001 ILNKGNITEKNVKSA
+1001 ILNNGNITEKHAKSA
-1016 SRIASTKQ
+1016 SRIESTKQ

-1032 KVSLSINMENKHH
+1032 KVSLSIENKHV
-1045 DNPASVGISGTSE
+1045 DNPASVGIADTSE
-1058 LRNCERNN
+1058 LRSCERNN
-1066 YLPVFKKTGRPPKY
+1066 DLPVFKKTGRPPKY
-1080 NESEINANA
+1080 NESELSANV
-1089 SESVQNIQ
+1089 SENIQ
-1097 KIDNFVRRSVTPK
+1097 NTQKNDNFVKERSVTPN
-1110 RQAIHINVTAKE
+1110 RQAIHTNVTAKE
-1122 SNNILTVINKESSS
+1122 SKNILTVINKEASS
-1136 LDRSVMQVLESSHK
+1136 LNRSVMQVLESSHK
-1150 EAHNGHESIN
+1150 EANNGHQKVN
-1160 ESINKNKLYISEEI
+1160 ESMNKLYIPEVI

-1203 AHSSKQD
+1203 AHCSKQD
-1210 ISYNSSAHVYET
+1210 ISYDSSAHVYET
-1222 LDLSNKGI
+1222 LDLS

-1260 STASFNYAED
+1260 STASFNYSED

-1288 MPTDLSVKGKGKTG
+1288 MPTDLSVKGKGKTS
-1302 HFITMTRKDLS
+1302 HFNETTRKDLS

-1318 SNFTFS
+1318 SNFT

-1337 FPTDLSRTCLEV
+1337 FPTDLSRRCLEV
-1349 LSSKQVIGQ
+1349 LSPKLVIEQ

-1369 CDYDNTNSPD
+1369 CDFDNTNAAD
-1379 FPYGQHINKNIITTG
+1379 IPYRQHINKHIITTG
-1394 KNITSH
+1394 KNTTSH
-1400 PIPLQYNTNGNSYKI
+1400 PISLQYNTNVHSYKI
-1415 QSRQM
+1415 QSRQI
-1420 TIPSEVHIEDERF
+1420 TNPSEVHIEDERY
-1433 SADEFNQSRKVQYNF
+1433 SANEFNESRKVQYNL
-1448 VDVSTMSGSSTLLD
+1448 VDVSTMTGSSTLLD
-1462 KAPMN
+1462 KAPIN
-1467 LCNPLIKVSNCDS
+1467 LCNPLIKVSNGDS
-1480 LHNKTHIASQECV
+1480 LHKTTNIASHQPHV
-1493 KTLDILNM
+1493 SKTLDILNM
-1501 PLNPN
+1501 SLNQN
-1506 NTSNLKT
+1506 NTSILKG
-1513 ILRPSVSI
+1513 IPRQSVNI
-1521 TPNYINATE
+1521 TSNYINTTE
-1530 LAKSVKQADK
+1530 LAKSVKQADQ
-1540 QNASDLSLQ
+1540 QNESDLSLQ
-1549 PSKSKRS
+1549 SSKTKRS
-1556 QENLTKRN
+1556 QGNLTKRN

-1569 RNSCP
+1569 RNACP

-1623 IRHDAFNDP
+1623 KRHDAISDP

-1644 NETDNTEIPQYS
+1644 LEPDNTEFPQNSYS

-1668 YQVPHP
+1668 YQVQHP
-1674 YYQPQGETKKSEG
+1674 YYQPLAETKKSEG
-1687 EYGQFHGSIEDT
+1687 EYGQFHGSIEET

-1712 DLSMCGI
+1712 DLSVCGI

-1729 ISCSI
+1729 ISSSI

-1773 AKSIILETE
+1773 AKSIILDTQQ
-1782 LKKIIP
+1782 KKTIP
-1788 EKKYIDSHSSD
+1788 EKKYVNSHSSD
-1799 SGNNDISP
+1799 NGNNDITP
-1807 VVQKFETSVTKA
+1807 VVQQFETSVTKA

-1841 LNRSELLDGHNEPR
+1841 LNRSELLDGVSEPR

-1860 TNFLSNV
+1860 TNVLSNV
-1867 PLQSLQTDMATFN
+1867 PLQSIQTDMAALH
-1880 SKSVSKDSVN
+1880 SESASEVGKDSVN
-1890 ISDSESPL
+1890 KSDPESPL
-1898 QNDSL
+1898 QNDSF
-1903 ERRDNSQEV
+1903 ERRFSSQEV
-1912 EKILESFDEDDSEDD
+1912 EKIQGHFDEDDSEDD

-1932 IVKQKQRKLGVLET
+1932 IVKQKQRKLGKRET
-1946 CSNNVNSTNKNKS
+1946 GSNFVDRRNKS
-1959 ITNYSKEVMDSLD
+1959 KSMTNYSKEFIDALD
-1972 ITPELKEY
+1972 ITPELEEH
-1980 RAGAIFDKTD
+1980 RTGPIVDKTD
-1990 KNNYEEKGLDI
+1990 KNNEEEISSDI
-2001 SITSKHKETSCKIS
+2001 AFSSKHKGTSCKVP
-2015 AIMEGRS
+2015 AKP
-2022 KSEKYFSPIK
+2022 KSEKDCSPFK
-2032 ILKYSPINFDKTL
+2032 IFKYSPINMDKAQKP

-2066 LGDQDPHRLSSNNN
+2066 LDDQDLQRLSSNNN
-2080 TIANEIEP
+2080 TIANEIEVD
-2088 ASQSACLLKPSTF
+2088 SKKNMISLHTQSASLLEPSSF
-2101 DPKKEKKENP
+2101 DSKKEKQENSYN
-2111 HKKIAES
+2111 KIVES
-2118 EIRLEKERLFT
+2118 ENLLEKERLVT

-2138 SLLFDNNGDSCN
+2138 SLFVDNSDHSCN
-2150 FHNIGDV
+2150 FQNIGDV
-2157 GELRG
+2157 GEQRG

-2183 KVPDSDDLHLDKHV
+2183 RESDDLKRDKHV
-2197 ENMPLRPREVDFSF
+2197 VNMPLRPRDADFSF
-2211 PVKEKSQKRKK
+2211 PAKEKA
-2222 STHKRK
+2222 HKRK
-2228 KLTKLNEMALANP
+2228 KLTHKRKKQTKLNEAALSANQ
-2241 ISLNKVESTVLV
+2241 SLLTKTLKEASNKVESTVFV
-2253 PDKDEVCK
+2253 PDKDQICK
-2261 IQYRVNN
+2261 IQYCENN
-2268 SECAKSDILALSS
+2268 SECDKSDVHAWCSVND
-2281 IKRIDL
+2281 IDL
-2287 PIKSEKIA
+2287 PIKNAKIA
-2295 GKRKSSS
+2295 RKRKSSH
-2302 SIINEL
+2302 EL
-2308 VLSAKEKKLK
+2308 DLSAKEKKLK
-2318 TIIDEED
+2318 TIIDGD
-2325 NAIGRNCDNNTKNVN
+2325 NVTDRICENNIKNVK
-2340 TNDNAHIISAVR
+2340 TNDNTHIISAVR
-2352 RCRSKSVVSQS
+2352 RCRSKSVVSQL
-2363 TSEMYYSYENV
+2363 TSETYNIDVPYKDPGTES
-2374 SETIPNYKGQSEYK
+2374 NYKGQSENK
-2388 PTNQKIVNKTSNND
+2388 PSNQNIVSKTSYND
-2402 DVEFVN
+2402 GDEVNPEFIN
-2408 STTTSILNTDIEGCC
+2408 STTTGNLYTDIEGCR
-2423 KEKQEQEEEATTWQ
+2423 KEKQDQGEEATTWQ

-2444 LSYPGESSI
+2444 LSYPGESSKS
-2453 RDEPLKTPPET
+2453 DETLKTLPEK
-2464 KKKNSRKNQEKSN
+2464 KKKNPRKNQEKSN
-2477 NEPCETSS
+2477 IILPCEKSS
-2485 KTHMK
+2485 KTHLK

-2497 GHGTKNTEIQVD
+2497 TLGTKSTEIQVD
-2509 ADKLDKEKHK
+2509 TDKLDKEKHK
-2519 ESSGSSSKEFDYIV
+2519 ESSGSSSIEFDYIV
-2533 ELLYKREKDDKRK
+2533 ELLYQREKDDKRK
-2546 HLIQEKEKQNKLK
+2546 HLIQEKQKLNQLK
-2559 PLVDNQSLQN
+2559 PRVDNQSLLN
-2569 ENTNQARTIF
+2569 DNTNQALTIF
-2579 KTSSIIDAGEVHDH
+2579 KTSPILDAGEVHNH
-2593 ENVGNVEVDP
+2593 ENVVNVKVDN
-2603 YQMPDKEVDSTSER
+2603 YEIPDKELN
-2617 RPKITGKRKSISS
+2617 SI
-2630 NNNQPIFSS
+2630 
-2639 AIAKKIKTTMNDD
+2639 D
-2652 NININNCYSS
+2652 
-2662 TKYAI
+2662 
-2667 TSNENTTNTV
+2667 EN
-2677 LEKSVS
+2677 
-2683 DTNNYDYIKD
+2683 
-2693 KTAVTPAV
+2693 
-2701 LKSKSYDEDDS
+2701 DS
-2712 EKSNCHRKIVSY
+2712 EKSNSHRKTMSY
-2724 DEQVK
+2724 NKELNLYR
-2729 PTEWNNTP
+2729 NNSP

-2743 SCMDDSTQKKQ
+2743 NCMDDSTQKKQ
-2754 DDVAAGEPSESK
+2754 DDVAAGEVSESK
-2766 FLFSDS
+2766 VLFSDS

-2791 KSQMKHPEHNKIG
+2791 KSQIKHLEQNK
-2804 TDNRWVSVCVDKHDA
+2804 NQPCEK
-2819 KTTEF
+2819 
-2824 KSDNNDQL
+2824 
-2832 DKEKLEEINTSSNL
+2832 DKEKREKINTLSNL
-2846 DLDCLVKM
+2846 ELDCRVKM
-2854 THNREKTDNGHNSLQ
+2854 SHNREVTDNGHSSYQ
-2869 KKGKQNIS
+2869 KKGKQLIS
-2877 KPLFNELTY
+2877 NPLVNEPTY
-2886 ENEKESSSNLETPY
+2886 ENAKEASSNLETPY
-2900 SSNVTYGE
+2900 SSKVKYGE
-2908 DSDCDDAGLHQVCRA
+2908 DSDCDDASLQVCRT
-2923 KDVNL
+2923 KEVNL
-2928 ALVENE
+2928 TLVENDL
-2934 PKLIE
+2934 KLIG
-2939 KRKSNSSNSSELVLS
+2939 KRKSNSSNSSELSLS
-2954 GETKKLKSNIDVDAY
+2954 GETKKLKSIIDVDAN
-2969 SENNIKIIENNTNSA
+2969 SENSIKIIENNTNSA

-2989 LKSVLTEST
+2989 PKSVLTEST

-3013 TDEDPFLKR
+3013 TDADPFLKR
-3022 NSIKRLSYRSKLINT
+3022 KSIKRLSNRNKLNNT
-3037 SNNNDDDDL
+3037 SNINDDEEL
-3046 NESNAPSTSI
+3046 TESNTPSTSI
-3056 LYKSTAENSQEP
+3056 LYKSAAEHSQEP
-3068 EKQGAATRQ
+3068 EKQDTAIQ
-3077 ISEAQT
+3077 QMSEAQAF
-3083 ILSDSDESSK
+3083 LSDSDESSK
-3093 SDEPLKKSAE
+3093 SDEPLKKSAD
-3103 KKKRKKTQSNHPEN
+3103 KKKRKKPQSNHPEN
-3117 SNQKPCETSAETH
+3117 SHQMPCETSPETQ

-3142 QETKEANTEELS
+3142 QEIKEANTQELS
-3154 KENDNGSSTAST
+3154 KENENRESSNST
-3166 LEFDFLVELIYKRE
+3166 LEFDLLVELFYKRE
-3180 KKDKKHSSRINKEKK
+3180 KKDKKHNSRLNKEKK
-3195 KKSNVDNPSLRNET
+3195 KNSNVDLPSMRNENT
-3209 TEEANN
+3209 QEGSNN
-3215 KVEYNE
+3215 IEYNE

-3238 VDVPINVSDNPNLP
+3238 VDVPIKVTDKPNLQS
-3252 TKNTKEVSTIDKI
+3252 KNTKEVSNKDKT
-3265 SYTILDACKVEYN
+3265 SSTILDACNVEYN
-3278 ENSVCDNLGH
+3278 ENSVCDNLGI
-3288 RQTCNASDVDIKRTD
+3288 RQMCNASDVAM
-3303 NPSLRTISTKE
+3303 STKE
-3314 ASNKDKTSL
+3314 ASNKDQTSL
-3323 TILDE
+3323 TILDA

-3336 SDCDNLG
+3336 SDRDNLG
-3343 ARQIYSSS
+3343 PRQICS

-3356 IKVVENT
+3356 IKVIENT
-3363 KSNTTLSKNELRQSF
+3363 KSYTTYSNNELCSSF
-3378 EGKSNINSEKIDGN
+3378 EGNKIKSNINSERIDGN

-3401 ENSKNIS
+3401 GNCKNIS
-3408 STISLKHGKK
+3408 TTVSLKHGKK

-3429 LVKSTSGTYDP
+3429 MVKSTSGTYDP

-3448 DTDADPF
+3448 DTDTEPF
-3455 SNRESLS
+3455 LKRESLS
-3462 NSAIPKKTSKSS
+3462 IAAVQNKSCKSS
-3474 IDRDTV
+3474 IDKDTV
-3480 VKTVDSSTPSSNI
+3480 TKKVESITPSSNI
-3493 SHSESNDLNKH
+3493 SQSENNDLNKE
-3504 EKQDSVNLQT
+3504 EKKDSINLQET
-3514 AKELPCDSDESSKS
+3514 KELPCDSDGSSKS

-3548 EPHKA
+3548 ELTPKA
-3553 LLKRKKKT
+3553 LRKRKKKT
-3561 LSVTSEKPDPD
+3561 LSVTSEKPNPD
-3572 NGHDDNEERIRS
+3572 NGQDDNEERIRS

-3645 LKKSFNTS
+3645 LKESFNTS
-3653 NKTISKRG
+3653 HKKVSKRG

-3673 YCEACRKKFSR
+3673 YCEACRKEFRR

-3696 HVSRLSDVELKVKN
+3696 HVSRLSDVELKVKT
-3710 VPTNEDIN
+3710 VPTNEDFN

-3728 RLNVLQ
+3728 RLKVLQ
-3734 DKISRRKKYSKSL
+3734 DKISRRKKYCKSL

-3796 DGPGRAKESSDCKIK
+3796 DGS
-3811 CYTCVQTSADCLNL
+3811 
-3825 LEKRIND
+3825 
-3832 ILEEKCDDGDVDS
+3832 
-3845 ITAQD
+3845 AQD

-3875 SNFKAKPITTC
+3875 STFKAKPITTC
-3886 TPEEGVDTKQV
+3886 TPEVGVDTKQV
-3897 NSNEHPKD
+3897 NSIEHPKD
-3905 VNIIK
+3905 VNIIN

-3974 KKRKKRL
+3974 KKRKKSL

-4010 INMASILPPLSTPA
+4010 INMASIIPPLSTPA
-4024 KKKKRNNKRKK
+4024 KKKKRNNNKRKK

-4040 ENLKNDSDHKSKDTQ
+4040 ENLRNDSDHKSKDTQ

-4081 RFKTIKDVKPST
+4081 RFKGIKDVKPST
-4093 SKSQPIDIDP
+4093 SKSQPMDIDP
-4103 EVSTESVSDG
+4103 EASNESVSDG

-4137 ELGNT
+4137 ELANT
-4142 KNSSEFKKSLSTP
+4142 KNSSEVKKTLSTP
-4155 KRKDTTEKSA
+4155 KRKDATEKSA

-4172 HNAVRAEKKIAK
+4172 HNAVRAEKKITK

-4204 EPNSPITSSP
+4204 EPNSPISSSP

-4220 NLESSFSHS
+4220 NLESSISHS
-4229 SEISKRGSK
+4229 SDISKRHSK
-4238 SVKCHEDDG
+4238 SVKSDEHDD
-4247 PDDSDSERSRKI
+4247 PDDSDSERSRQI

-4266 SFTSLTSQHKRRG
+4266 SFTSLISQRKRRG

-4286 EKEFSTDKEDDNLAS
+4286 EKEFSTDKEDEYLA
-4301 CSPSTSKDKNKLSF
+4301 SPSTSKDKNKFNL
-4315 KHTSRKKKEAL
+4315 KHTSRKKKEVS

-4338 TKRVNTISPNNDD
+4338 TKRGGNTISPNNDD
-4351 VESLFGVD
+4351 VDSLFSGD
-4359 ESSADDN
+4359 ESSPDDN

-4371 DNRHKSK
+4371 DNRLKSK
-4378 EKKFGMKSTD
+4378 EKEFRIKSTD
-4388 TDIENNSFDY
+4388 TDLENNSFDY
-4398 TDEPINTYDD
+4398 TDKAINTYDD

-4463 KDGHALGIRKSG
+4463 KDSHALGIRKSG
-4475 NRQVSVKREA
+4475 NRHISAKREA
-4485 HCSNRSNRNSS
+4485 HCSTRHNRNSS
-4496 ESISRVVPTTRPSA
+4496 ESTSRVVPTTRPSA

-4515 TKARTRP
+4515 SKARTRP

-4563 DHKRNLVE
+4563 DDKRNLVE